1 MKRVMEFLATDLAAT
16 FAVGFTC
23 GVGFIV
29 VCIDVVKL

>member
-23 GVGFIV
+23 GVGFMVVIV
-29 VCIDVVKL
+29 DLIRV